1 MGTTS
6 DAAQCNLFQLLYVA
20 FPVAGGSQNDLRQ
33 ILFEDRNLIGSE
45 GEPLAHS
52 SCQAAS

>member
-20 FPVAGGSQNDLRQ
+20 FPVEAESLKIFLQ
-33 ILFEDRNLIGSE
+33 DRNLIGSE
-45 GEPLAHS
+45 QGAV
-52 SCQAAS
+52 AGMDR